1 MRQNSN
7 HRSSQICLAVKL
19 NAVVVM
25 CQGTVYID
33 VTVLIA
39 VELKCS
45 VKAKSWMSFS
55 VAGVGVRHD
64 FIATKAYQNKA
75 IFPPVHC
82 PAGNQNNV
90 AFYSRNKGAY
100 CVVLVPSSGEVS
112 TN

>member
-1 MRQNSN
+1 M
-7 HRSSQICLAVKL
+7 
-19 NAVVVM
+19 
-25 CQGTVYID
+25 YID

-39 VELKCS
+39 AKFKCS
-45 VKAKSWMSFS
+45 VKTKSWMSLS

-82 PAGNQNNV
+82 PAGNQNNNV